1 VGFLGG
7 FFGFFGWVFLVGF
20 FIANPG
26 ASLFLHPCNA
36 SHFLVPPSWLLFFL
50 QLTAFS
56 LCYSDSNP
64 LLSVVG
70 KCVVL
75 EYKEYTMLRPTQYTE
90 GEVFVCES
98 LFDEGKRLIR
108 PLTGGLKKYVHS
120 KMVGTNIYR
129 TYLR

>member
-1 VGFLGG
+1 MSCLPLPSSLPCLPLPSSSFL
-7 FFGFFGWVFLVGF
+7 
-20 FIANPG
+20 
-26 ASLFLHPCNA
+26 AS
-36 SHFLVPPSWLLFFL
+36 SFL
-50 QLTAFS
+50 QLTVFS

-75 EYKEYTMLRPTQYTE
+75 EYKDYTMLRPTQYTE

-120 KMVGTNIYR
+120 KMVGIQT
-129 TYLR
+129 